1 MNKIIWCI
9 ATVLLGGFVG
19 RFLMRSLDLG
29 IETYFLIGFLIL
41 IGIGY
46 IVKLK

>member
-9 ATVLLGGFVG
+9 VTVLLGGFVG
-19 RFLMRSLDLG
+19 NFFIRSLDFG
-29 IETYFLIGFLIL
+29 IETYFLIGFLVL